1 MMNRT
6 FSLLLALFLS
16 LYGVGPMAA
25 DNRSQARGVF
35 NNDVSA
41 VPFRIPALAVT
52 RDGRIL
58 AVCDYRISKT
68 DIGYS
73 NRNGLFQINEV
84 MRTSADGGRTWSDSV
99 VVARGNE
106 HAAEEWRTAFGDPAL
121 VADRNSNEVLMSCVS
136 GKAGYFAATRNHPQH
151 AAFFRSLDGGRTWDK
166 GTDLTEQI
174 YGLYDSTMPGGE
186 HPAGIFITSGNMMQS
201 RKVKVGRYYRIYAAH
216 PLRTAKVNKFATYV
230 IYSDD
235 FGRSWHVLG
244 GAGVIPS
251 DAADESKVEELPDGR
266 VLLSCRNQ
274 GVGGRKFNVF
284 TYKNVKAGTGT
295 WGQDV
300 VPELLSGKHVNAC
313 NGGTLLV
320 RARRAADGRRVWL
333 LLQTV
338 PQTTQRVNV
347 GFYYKELASRK
358 DWVPAGA
365 LAKGWVKAL
374 CISDTTSC
382 YSTLAPLKDGRIGI
396 LYEEKSYNE
405 GYNILFRSLSL
416 EEITEGKYR

>member
-1 MMNRT
+1 MNRT

-25 DNRSQARGVF
+25 DNRSQARVVF

-174 YGLYDSTMPGGE
+174 SRLTLNDLRAFHAKYIKDRPLIVT
-186 HPAGIFITSGNMMQS
+186 ISGN
-201 RKVKVGRYYRIYAAH
+201 
-216 PLRTAKVNKFATYV
+216 AKKFDPDAV
-230 IYSDD
+230 AKL
-235 FGRSWHVLG
+235 LG
-244 GAGVIPS
+244 P
-251 DAADESKVEELPDGR
+251 
-266 VLLSCRNQ
+266 
-274 GVGGRKFNVF
+274 
-284 TYKNVKAGTGT
+284 NVKPIKVDFD
-295 WGQDV
+295 QM
-300 VPELLSGKHVNAC
+300 
-313 NGGTLLV
+313 
-320 RARRAADGRRVWL
+320 
-333 LLQTV
+333 
-338 PQTTQRVNV
+338 
-347 GFYYKELASRK
+347 
-358 DWVPAGA
+358 
-365 LAKGWVKAL
+365 
-374 CISDTTSC
+374 
-382 YSTLAPLKDGRIGI
+382 
-396 LYEEKSYNE
+396 
-405 GYNILFRSLSL
+405 FRF
-416 EEITEGKYR
+416 